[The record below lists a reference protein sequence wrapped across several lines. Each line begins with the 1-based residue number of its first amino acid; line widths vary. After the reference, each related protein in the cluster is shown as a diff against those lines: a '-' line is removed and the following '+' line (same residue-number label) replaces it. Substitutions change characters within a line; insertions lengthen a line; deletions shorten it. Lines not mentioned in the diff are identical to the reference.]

1 MKKSNFITVICN
13 WVKLLHTILVLSSNM
28 ESKIGIINF
37 IFTIKYLR
45 AGLTSKG
52 QDKDA
57 LSSAFTT

>member
-1 MKKSNFITVICN
+1 MG
-13 WVKLLHTILVLSSNM
+13 M
-28 ESKIGIINF
+28 ESKIGIIINF